1 MKQDP
6 RDYLHR
12 IVHAAAARAGVNDAS
27 VPRYCSTALNRTTLS
42 TGTILVLRAKASRSL
57 FDVKDSDKFDRR
69 ARRREI

>member
-12 IVHAAAARAGVNDAS
+12 IVHAAARAGVNDAS